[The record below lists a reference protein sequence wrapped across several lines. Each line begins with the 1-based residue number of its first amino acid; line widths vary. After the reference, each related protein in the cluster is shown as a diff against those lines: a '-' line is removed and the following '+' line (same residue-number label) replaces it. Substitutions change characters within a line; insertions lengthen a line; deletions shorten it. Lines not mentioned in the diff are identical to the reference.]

1 MSKEETGGN
10 FKTVIHFQGT
20 CDTVTFDVYMVEMSV
35 RASNVLPWQVLGNN
49 MLVNMGSVT
58 YVEVIG

>member
-1 MSKEETGGN
+1 MSKEETGGKV
-10 FKTVIHFQGT
+10 KTVIHFQGT
-20 CDTVTFDVYMVEMSV
+20 SDTVTVDVDMVEMAV

-49 MLVNMGSVT
+49 TLVNMGSVT